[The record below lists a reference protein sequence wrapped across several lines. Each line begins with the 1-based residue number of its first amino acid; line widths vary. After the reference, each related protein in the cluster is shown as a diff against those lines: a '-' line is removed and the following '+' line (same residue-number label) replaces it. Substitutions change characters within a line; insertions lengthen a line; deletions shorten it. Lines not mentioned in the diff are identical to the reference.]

1 MLTILAGILGSSG
14 FGSLIGWLGGAAN
27 RWIDLKNRD
36 KDIAVLQL
44 QQAHELAKLDKD
56 REFMLAEYQQRTQI
70 ATIEGEAKV
79 EAAGYDALTASYGA
93 DKATYGI
100 KWVDGIR
107 GVVRPI
113 LTLLFFLLSCVVF
126 AIVAQYVWARGV
138 PLSNDQ
144 LYELFK
150 YCIYWVLFQASVCV
164 GWWFAMRPGNKP
176 PHK

>member
-1 MLTILAGILGSSG
+1 MLSVLAGILGSSG

-36 KDIAVLQL
+36 KDIEALKL
-44 QQAHELAKLDKD
+44 NHEYELAKLDKE

-79 EAAGYDALTASYGA
+79 EEAGYDALTASYSN
-93 DKATYGI
+93 DKATYGNA
-100 KWVDGIR
+100 WVDGVR

-113 LTLLFFLLSCVVF
+113 LTLLFFILSCIVF
-126 AIVAQYVWARGV
+126 GIVAQYVWVRGV
-138 PLSNDQ
+138 PLTNDQ

-164 GWWFAMRPGNKP
+164 GWWFAMRPGSRP
-176 PHK
+176 PK

>member
-1 MLTILAGILGSSG
+1 MLSVLAGILGSSG
-14 FGSLIGWLGGAAN
+14 FGSLIGWLGGAVN

-44 QQAHELAKLDKD
+44 QQAHELAKLDKE

-70 ATIEGEAKV
+70 AAIEGEAKV
-79 EAAGYDALTASYGA
+79 EAAGYEALASSYGN
-93 DKATYGI
+93 DKATYGNA
-100 KWVDGIR
+100 WVDGVR

-113 LTLLFFLLSCVVF
+113 LTLLFFILSCSVF
-126 AIVAQYVWARGV
+126 GVVAQYVWARGV
-138 PLSNDQ
+138 PLTNDQ

-164 GWWFAMRPGNKP
+164 GWWFAMRPGNRP
-176 PHK
+176 PK